1 MNIRNFSIIAHI
13 DHGKSTLADRIIEL
27 CGGLSQREMTSQ
39 VLDTLELEQERGITI
54 KSQTV
59 NLQYTAKDGEVYQ
72 FNLIDTPGHVDF
84 AYEVSRSLSA
94 CEGAILLVDASQ
106 GVEAQTLSTCYNA
119 VEEGL
124 MIIPV
129 LNKIDLAQSDPEKI
143 KKEIEEI
150 IGVDASEAPAISA
163 KNGTGIKDVLEQV
176 VKLVPAPEVVT
187 EEPLQA
193 SIIDSWF
200 DNYLGVVS
208 LVRVV
213 RGRIAKG
220 EKIEIF
226 SRKET
231 HTVDKIGVF
240 TPKITDLQELNSG
253 QVGFICASI
262 KEIRGAPVG
271 DTIIKANSGTSNLEG
286 FQEVNPQVY
295 AALFPQD
302 SDDFEAFREAL
313 EKLCLN
319 DASLQYEP
327 EHSEALGAGFRCGFL
342 GTLHMEII
350 SERLNREYGMDL
362 IATAPTVAYE
372 VVTTDQ
378 QVRRVENPSALPETS
393 KIKTILEPIARANI
407 LVPDTYIGSVM
418 KLCNDRRGKQ
428 INMRYVGGQV
438 ELVYD
443 LPLSEIVVDF
453 FDRLKSVSRGYASLD
468 YSLDRYEESD
478 VIKLDILLNG
488 DKVDALAYMAHRTVA
503 NIKGKQFTEA
513 LKEVIPR
520 QQFDVAIQAAIG
532 AKIVS
537 RQTVKAYRKDVTA
550 KLYGGDV
557 TRKMKLQKKQ
567 KEGKKRM
574 KNIGRVEVPQDAFLS
589 VLKVQD

>member
-1 MNIRNFSIIAHI
+1 MKDLSSIRNFSIIAHI
-13 DHGKSTLADRIIEL
+13 DHGKSTLADRLIQF
-27 CGGLSQREMTSQ
+27 CGGLTDREMKEQ
-39 VLDTLELEQERGITI
+39 VLDSMELERERGITI
-54 KSQTV
+54 KAQTV
-59 NLQYTAKDGEVYQ
+59 RLNYTSKDGKKYIL
-72 FNLIDTPGHVDF
+72 NIMDTPGHVDF

-124 MIIPV
+124 TILPV
-129 LNKIDLAQSDPEKI
+129 LNKIDLAQSDPERI

-163 KNGTGIKDVLEQV
+163 KNGSGIKEVLEQV
-176 VKLVPAPEVVT
+176 VKLVPAPEVLT
-187 EEPLQA
+187 EKPLQA

-213 RGRIAKG
+213 KGKIAKG

-271 DTIIKANSGTSNLEG
+271 DTIIKANSGSASLEG

-302 SDDFEAFREAL
+302 SDDFEGFREAL

-327 EHSEALGAGFRCGFL
+327 EHSEALGAGFRCGFWV
-342 GTLHMEII
+342 HCIW
-350 SERLNREYGMDL
+350 RL
-362 IATAPTVAYE
+362 
-372 VVTTDQ
+372 
-378 QVRRVENPSALPETS
+378 
-393 KIKTILEPIARANI
+393 
-407 LVPDTYIGSVM
+407 
-418 KLCNDRRGKQ
+418 
-428 INMRYVGGQV
+428 
-438 ELVYD
+438 
-443 LPLSEIVVDF
+443 F
-453 FDRLKSVSRGYASLD
+453 LKD
-468 YSLDRYEESD
+468 
-478 VIKLDILLNG
+478 
-488 DKVDALAYMAHRTVA
+488 
-503 NIKGKQFTEA
+503 
-513 LKEVIPR
+513 
-520 QQFDVAIQAAIG
+520 
-532 AKIVS
+532 
-537 RQTVKAYRKDVTA
+537 
-550 KLYGGDV
+550 
-557 TRKMKLQKKQ
+557 
-567 KEGKKRM
+567 
-574 KNIGRVEVPQDAFLS
+574 
-589 VLKVQD
+589 

>member
-27 CGGLSQREMTSQ
+27 CGGLSEREMTSQ
-39 VLDTLELEQERGITI
+39 VLDTLELEKERGITI

-59 NLQYTAKDGEVYQ
+59 NLKYLSEDGQEYQ

-84 AYEVSRSLSA
+84 SYEVSRSLSA

-124 MIIPV
+124 TIIPV
-129 LNKIDLAQSDPEKI
+129 LNKIDLAQSDPERV

-150 IGVDASEAPAISA
+150 IGVDASEAPSISA
-163 KNGTGIKDVLEQV
+163 KNGTGIKEVLEQV
-176 VKLVPAPEVVT
+176 VALVPEPEIKAS
-187 EEPLQA
+187 EPLQA

-213 RGRIAKG
+213 KG
-220 EKIEIF
+220 KISKGDKIEIY

-240 TPKITDLQELNSG
+240 TPKIKDLEELNSG

-271 DTIIKANSGTSNLEG
+271 DTIVKANSGTSNLEG

-295 AALFPQD
+295 AALFPQN

-350 SERLNREYGMDL
+350 SERLNREYDMDL

-378 QVRRVENPSALPETS
+378 EVRRVENPSALPDTS

-428 INMRYVGGQV
+428 VNMRYVGGQV

-468 YSLDRYEESD
+468 YYLDRYEESD

-503 NIKGKQFTEA
+503 NTKGKQFTEA

-532 AKIVS
+532 AKIIS

-589 VLKVQD
+589 VLRVQD

>member
-59 NLQYTAKDGEVYQ
+59 NLQYTAEDGEIYQ

-124 MIIPV
+124 TIIPV

-193 SIIDSWF
+193 SSIDSWF

-342 GTLHMEII
+342 GTLHMQII

>member
-27 CGGLSQREMTSQ
+27 CGGLSSREMTSQ
-39 VLDTLELEQERGITI
+39 VLDTLELEKERGITI

-59 NLQYTAKDGEVYQ
+59 SLSYKAEDGEEYQ

-119 VEEGL
+119 VEEGVT
-124 MIIPV
+124 IIPV
-129 LNKIDLAQSDPEKI
+129 LNKIDLDQSDPERI
-143 KKEIEEI
+143 KREIEEI
-150 IGVDASEAPAISA
+150 IGVDASDAPCISA
-163 KNGTGIKDVLEQV
+163 KMGTGIKEVMEQV
-176 VKLVPAPEVVT
+176 VSLIPPPEVDINS
-187 EEPLQA
+187 ELQA

-213 RGRIAKG
+213 KGKIKKGDNIKVFSRG
-220 EKIEIF
+220 EKH
-226 SRKET
+226 S
-231 HTVDKIGVF
+231 VDKIGVF
-240 TPKITDLQELNSG
+240 TPKIKDLDELTSG

-271 DTIIKANSGTSNLEG
+271 DTIIKANSEAPRLEG
-286 FQEVNPQVY
+286 FRVVNPQVY
-295 AALFPQD
+295 AALFPQ
-302 SDDFEAFREAL
+302 SADDFEAFREAL
-313 EKLCLN
+313 EKLCIN
-319 DASLQYEP
+319 DASLHYEP

-372 VVTTDQ
+372 VTGTDGVTK
-378 QVRRVENPSALPETS
+378 RIENPSALPDITKVKS
-393 KIKTILEPIARANI
+393 IQEPIARANI
-407 LVPDTYIGSVM
+407 LVPETYIGSVM

-428 INMRYVGGQV
+428 ISMRYVAGQA
-438 ELVYD
+438 ELIYD

-468 YSLDRYEESD
+468 YSLDRYELSD

-488 DKVDALAYMAHRTVA
+488 DKVDALSYMAHRSVA
-503 NIKGKQFTEA
+503 TSKGQQFTEA

-532 AKIVS
+532 GKIIS

-567 KEGKKRM
+567 KAGKKRM

-589 VLKVQD
+589 VLRVKD

>member
-1 MNIRNFSIIAHI
+1 MKIRNFSIIAHI

-27 CGGLSQREMTSQ
+27 CGGLSEREMTSQ

-59 NLQYTAKDGEVYQ
+59 NLTYQADEGEEYQ

-84 AYEVSRSLSA
+84 SYEVSRSLSA

-124 MIIPV
+124 TIIPV
-129 LNKIDLAQSDPEKI
+129 LNKIDLDQSDPERV

-150 IGVDASEAPAISA
+150 IGVDASDAPCISA
-163 KNGTGIKDVLEQV
+163 KNGIGIKEVLEQV
-176 VKLVPAPEVVT
+176 VDLVPEPEV
-187 EEPLQA
+187 EKDEPLQA

-213 RGRIAKG
+213 KG
-220 EKIEIF
+220 KIKKGDKIEIF

-231 HTVDKIGVF
+231 HSVDKIGVF
-240 TPKITDLQELNSG
+240 TPKISDLEELESG

-271 DTIIKANSGTSNLEG
+271 DTIIKANSNTPRLEG

-295 AALFPQD
+295 AALFPQN

-372 VVTTDQ
+372 VVATDQ
-378 QVRRVENPSALPETS
+378 EVSRVENPSALPDTS

-407 LVPDTYIGSVM
+407 LVPDAYIGSVM

-428 INMRYVGGQV
+428 VNMRYIGGQV
-438 ELVYD
+438 ELLYD

-468 YSLDRYEESD
+468 YFLDRYEESD

-488 DKVDALAYMAHRTVA
+488 DKVDALSYMAHRTVA
-503 NIKGKQFTEA
+503 NLKGKQFTEA

-532 AKIVS
+532 SKIIS

-589 VLKVQD
+589 VLRVQD

>member
-27 CGGLSQREMTSQ
+27 CGGLSEREMTSQ

-59 NLQYTAKDGEVYQ
+59 NLRYQAENGEEYQ

-84 AYEVSRSLSA
+84 SYEVSRSLSA

-124 MIIPV
+124 TIIPV
-129 LNKIDLAQSDPEKI
+129 LNKIDLAQSDPDRI
-143 KKEIEEI
+143 KVEIEEI
-150 IGVDASEAPAISA
+150 IGVDASDAPAISA
-163 KNGTGIKDVLEQV
+163 KNGTGIKEVLEQV
-176 VKLVPAPEVVT
+176 VNTVPAPVVET
-187 EEPLQA
+187 EESLQA

-213 RGRIAKG
+213 KG
-220 EKIEIF
+220 KIKKGDKIEIF

-240 TPKITDLQELNSG
+240 TPKIQDLDELSSG

-271 DTIIKANSGTSNLEG
+271 DTIIKANSATPNLEG

-295 AALFPQD
+295 AALFPQN

-372 VVTTDQ
+372 VITTDQ
-378 QVRRVENPSALPETS
+378 EVRRVENPSALPDTS

-428 INMRYVGGQV
+428 INMRYIGGQV
-438 ELVYD
+438 ELIYD

-478 VIKLDILLNG
+478 VIKLDVLLNG

-503 NIKGKQFTEA
+503 NSKGQQFTEA

-532 AKIVS
+532 AKIIS

-589 VLKVQD
+589 VLKVKD

>member
-1 MNIRNFSIIAHI
+1 MKIRNFSIIAHI

-27 CGGLSQREMTSQ
+27 CGGLSEREMTSQ

-59 NLQYTAKDGEVYQ
+59 NLTYQADDGDEYQ

-84 AYEVSRSLSA
+84 SYEVSRSLSA

-124 MIIPV
+124 TIIPV
-129 LNKIDLAQSDPEKI
+129 LNKIDLDQSDPERV

-150 IGVDASEAPAISA
+150 IGVDASDAPCISA
-163 KNGTGIKDVLEQV
+163 KNGIGIKEVLEQV
-176 VKLVPAPEVVT
+176 VDLVPEPEV
-187 EEPLQA
+187 EKDEPLQA

-213 RGRIAKG
+213 KG
-220 EKIEIF
+220 KIKKGDKIEIF

-231 HTVDKIGVF
+231 HSVDKIGVF
-240 TPKITDLQELNSG
+240 TPKISDLEELESG

-271 DTIIKANSGTSNLEG
+271 DTIIKANSNTPRLEG

-295 AALFPQD
+295 AALFPQN

-319 DASLQYEP
+319 DASLHYEP

-372 VVTTDQ
+372 VVATDQ
-378 QVRRVENPSALPETS
+378 EVSRVENPSALPDTS

-407 LVPDTYIGSVM
+407 LVPDAYIGSVM

-428 INMRYVGGQV
+428 VNMRYIGGQV
-438 ELVYD
+438 ELLYD

-468 YSLDRYEESD
+468 YFLDRYEESD

-488 DKVDALAYMAHRTVA
+488 DKVDALSYMAHRTVA
-503 NIKGKQFTEA
+503 NLKGKQFTEA

-532 AKIVS
+532 SKIIS

-589 VLKVQD
+589 VLRVQD

>member
-1 MNIRNFSIIAHI
+1 MKIRNFSIIAHI

-27 CGGLSQREMTSQ
+27 CGGLSEREMTSQ

-59 NLQYTAKDGEVYQ
+59 NLTYQADDGEEYQ

-84 AYEVSRSLSA
+84 SYEVSRSLSA

-124 MIIPV
+124 TIIPV
-129 LNKIDLAQSDPEKI
+129 LNKIDLDQSDPERV

-150 IGVDASEAPAISA
+150 IGVDASDAPCISA
-163 KNGTGIKDVLEQV
+163 KNGIGIKEVLEQV
-176 VKLVPAPEVVT
+176 VDLVPEPEV
-187 EEPLQA
+187 EKDEPLQA

-213 RGRIAKG
+213 KG
-220 EKIEIF
+220 KIKKGDKIEIF

-231 HTVDKIGVF
+231 HSVDKIGVF
-240 TPKITDLQELNSG
+240 TPKISDLEELESG

-271 DTIIKANSGTSNLEG
+271 DTIIKANSDTPRLEG

-295 AALFPQD
+295 AALFPQN

-319 DASLQYEP
+319 DASLHYEP

-372 VVTTDQ
+372 VVATDQ
-378 QVRRVENPSALPETS
+378 EVSRVENPSALPDTS

-407 LVPDTYIGSVM
+407 LVPDAYIGSVM

-428 INMRYVGGQV
+428 VNMRYIGGQV
-438 ELVYD
+438 ELLYD

-468 YSLDRYEESD
+468 YFLDRYEESD

-488 DKVDALAYMAHRTVA
+488 DKVDALSYMAHRTVA
-503 NIKGKQFTEA
+503 NLKGKQFTEA

-532 AKIVS
+532 SKIIS

-589 VLKVQD
+589 VLRVQD

>member
-59 NLQYTAKDGEVYQ
+59 NLQYTAEDGEIYQ

-124 MIIPV
+124 TIIPV

-362 IATAPTVAYE
+362 IATAPTVAYK

>member
-27 CGGLSQREMTSQ
+27 CGGLSEREMTSQ

-59 NLQYTAKDGEVYQ
+59 NLKYKAEDSQTYQ

-124 MIIPV
+124 TIIPV
-129 LNKIDLAQSDPEKI
+129 LNKIDLAQSDPERI

-163 KNGTGIKDVLEQV
+163 KNGTGIKEVLEQV
-176 VKLVPAPEVVT
+176 VKLVPAPEVLT

-213 RGRIAKG
+213 KGKITKG

-231 HTVDKIGVF
+231 HTVDKIGVY

-271 DTIIKANSGTSNLEG
+271 DTIIKANSGSASLEG

-302 SDDFEAFREAL
+302 SDDFEGFREAL

-372 VVTTDQ
+372 VITTDQ
-378 QVRRVENPSALPETS
+378 EIRRVENPSALPDTS

-407 LVPDTYIGSVM
+407 LVPDIYIGSVM

-428 INMRYVGGQV
+428 VNMRYVGGQV
-438 ELVYD
+438 ELAYD
-443 LPLSEIVVDF
+443 IPLSEIVVDF

-468 YSLDRYEESD
+468 YTLDRYEESD

-503 NIKGKQFTEA
+503 NTKGKQFTEA
-513 LKEVIPR
+513 LKGVIPR

-532 AKIVS
+532 AKIIS

>member
-27 CGGLSQREMTSQ
+27 CGGLSEREMTSQ

-59 NLQYTAKDGEVYQ
+59 NLKYKAEDGQTYQ

-124 MIIPV
+124 TILPV
-129 LNKIDLAQSDPEKI
+129 LNKIDLAQSDPERI

-163 KNGTGIKDVLEQV
+163 KNGTGIKEVLEQV
-176 VKLVPAPEVVT
+176 VKLVPAPEVLT

-213 RGRIAKG
+213 KGKIAKG

-226 SRKET
+226 SRKES

-240 TPKITDLQELNSG
+240 TPKIKDLQELNSG

-271 DTIIKANSGTSNLEG
+271 DTIIKANSGSASLEG

-302 SDDFEAFREAL
+302 SDDFEGFREAL

-372 VVTTDQ
+372 VITTDQ
-378 QVRRVENPSALPETS
+378 EVRRVENPSALPDTS

-407 LVPDTYIGSVM
+407 LVPDTYIGSIM

-428 INMRYVGGQV
+428 VSMRYVGGQV
-438 ELVYD
+438 ELAYD
-443 LPLSEIVVDF
+443 IPLSEIVVDF

-468 YSLDRYEESD
+468 YTLDRYEESD

-503 NIKGKQFTEA
+503 NTKGKQFTEA
-513 LKEVIPR
+513 LKGVIPR

-532 AKIVS
+532 AKIIS

>member
-59 NLQYTAKDGEVYQ
+59 NLQYTAEDGEIYQ

-124 MIIPV
+124 TIIPV

-187 EEPLQA
+187 EDPLQA

-407 LVPDTYIGSVM
+407 LVPDSYIGSVM

-589 VLKVQD
+589 VLRVQD

>member
-1 MNIRNFSIIAHI
+1 MKIRNFSIIAHI

-27 CGGLSQREMTSQ
+27 CGGLSDREMTSQ

-59 NLQYTAKDGEVYQ
+59 NLKYKADDGEIYQ
-72 FNLIDTPGHVDF
+72 FNLIDTHGHVDF

-124 MIIPV
+124 TIIPV
-129 LNKIDLAQSDPEKI
+129 LNKIDLDQSDPERI

-163 KNGTGIKDVLEQV
+163 KNGTGIKEVLEQIV
-176 VKLVPAPEVVT
+176 RLVPPHNVEID
-187 EEPLQA
+187 EPLQA

-213 RGRIAKG
+213 KG
-220 EKIEIF
+220 KISKGDKIEIF
-226 SRKET
+226 SKKET
-231 HTVDKIGVF
+231 HTVDKIGVY
-240 TPKITDLQELNSG
+240 TPKIEDLNELDSG

-271 DTIIKANSGTSNLEG
+271 DTIIKANSGTPNLEG

-295 AALFPQD
+295 AALFPQS

-372 VVTTDQ
+372 VISTDDK
-378 QVRRVENPSALPETS
+378 VRRVENPSALPETS

-428 INMRYVGGQV
+428 INLRYVGGQA
-438 ELVYD
+438 ELIYD

-478 VIKLDILLNG
+478 VIKLDVLLNG
-488 DKVDALAYMAHRTVA
+488 DKVDALAYMAHRSVA
-503 NIKGKQFTEA
+503 NTKGIQFTEA

-532 AKIVS
+532 AKIIS

-567 KEGKKRM
+567 KAGKKRM

-589 VLKVQD
+589 VLKVKD

>member
-59 NLQYTAKDGEVYQ
+59 NLQYTAEDGEIYQ

-124 MIIPV
+124 TIIPV

-240 TPKITDLQELNSG
+240 TPKINDLQELNSG

>member
-59 NLQYTAKDGEVYQ
+59 NLQYTAEDGEIYQ

-124 MIIPV
+124 TIIPV

-187 EEPLQA
+187 EDPLQA

-213 RGRIAKG
+213 RGKIAKG

-378 QVRRVENPSALPETS
+378 QVRRVENPSALPESS

>member
-27 CGGLSQREMTSQ
+27 CGGLSEREMTSQ

-59 NLQYTAKDGEVYQ
+59 NLTYKADDGEVYQ

-124 MIIPV
+124 TIIPV
-129 LNKIDLAQSDPEKI
+129 LNKIDLAQSDPERI

-150 IGVDASEAPAISA
+150 IGVDASNAPAISA
-163 KNGTGIKDVLEQV
+163 KNGTGIKEVLEQV
-176 VKLVPAPEVVT
+176 VRMVPAPSVEI

-208 LVRVV
+208 LVKVV
-213 RGRIAKG
+213 KG
-220 EKIEIF
+220 KISKGDKIEIF

-231 HTVDKIGVF
+231 HSVDKIGVF
-240 TPKITDLQELNSG
+240 TPKISDLQELHSG

-271 DTIIKANSGTSNLEG
+271 DTIIKANSGTENLEG

-319 DASLQYEP
+319 DASLHYEP

-378 QVRRVENPSALPETS
+378 EVRRVENPSALPDTS

-407 LVPDTYIGSVM
+407 LVPDSYIGSVM

-428 INMRYVGGQV
+428 VNMRYVGGQV
-438 ELVYD
+438 ELTYD

-503 NIKGKQFTEA
+503 NLKGKQFTEA

-532 AKIVS
+532 AKIIS

-589 VLKVQD
+589 VLKVGD

>member
-59 NLQYTAKDGEVYQ
+59 NLQYTAEDGEIYQ

-124 MIIPV
+124 TIIPV

-150 IGVDASEAPAISA
+150 IGVDASDAPAISA
-163 KNGTGIKDVLEQV
+163 KNGTGIRDVLEQV
-176 VKLVPAPEVVT
+176 VKLVPAPEVLI

-213 RGRIAKG
+213 KGKIEKG

-271 DTIIKANSGTSNLEG
+271 DTIIKANSGTANLEG

-428 INMRYVGGQV
+428 INMRYVGGQL

-503 NIKGKQFTEA
+503 NLKGKQFTEA

>member
-1 MNIRNFSIIAHI
+1 MKIRNFSIIAHI

-27 CGGLSQREMTSQ
+27 CGGLSDREMTSQ

-59 NLQYTAKDGEVYQ
+59 NLKYKADDGEIYQ

-124 MIIPV
+124 TIIPV
-129 LNKIDLAQSDPEKI
+129 LNKIDLDQSDPERI

-163 KNGTGIKDVLEQV
+163 KNGTGIKEVLEQIV
-176 VKLVPAPEVVT
+176 RLVPPPNVDID
-187 EEPLQA
+187 EPLQA

-213 RGRIAKG
+213 KG
-220 EKIEIF
+220 KISKGDKIEIF
-226 SRKET
+226 SKKET
-231 HTVDKIGVF
+231 HTVDKIGVY
-240 TPKITDLQELNSG
+240 TPKIEDLNELDSG

-271 DTIIKANSGTSNLEG
+271 DTIIKANSGTPNLEG

-295 AALFPQD
+295 AALFPQS

-372 VVTTDQ
+372 VISTDDK
-378 QVRRVENPSALPETS
+378 VRRVENPSALPETS

-428 INMRYVGGQV
+428 INLRYVGGQA
-438 ELVYD
+438 ELIYD

-478 VIKLDILLNG
+478 VIKLDVLLNG
-488 DKVDALAYMAHRTVA
+488 DKVDALAYMAHRSVA
-503 NIKGKQFTEA
+503 NTKGIQFTEA

-532 AKIVS
+532 AKIIS

-557 TRKMKLQKKQ
+557 TRKTKLQKKQ
-567 KEGKKRM
+567 KAGKKRM

-589 VLKVQD
+589 VLKVKD

>member
-27 CGGLSQREMTSQ
+27 CGGLSEREMTSQ

-59 NLQYTAKDGEVYQ
+59 NLKYKAEDGQTYQ

-124 MIIPV
+124 TIIPV
-129 LNKIDLAQSDPEKI
+129 LNKIDLAQSDPERI

-163 KNGTGIKDVLEQV
+163 KNGTGIKEVLEQV
-176 VKLVPAPEVVT
+176 VKLVPAPEVLT

-213 RGRIAKG
+213 KGKIAKG

-271 DTIIKANSGTSNLEG
+271 DTIIKANSGSASLEG

-302 SDDFEAFREAL
+302 SDDFEGFREAL

-372 VVTTDQ
+372 VITTDQ
-378 QVRRVENPSALPETS
+378 EVRRVENPSALPDTS

-407 LVPDTYIGSVM
+407 LVPDTYIGSIM

-428 INMRYVGGQV
+428 VSMRYVGGQV
-438 ELVYD
+438 ELAYD
-443 LPLSEIVVDF
+443 IPLSEIVVDF

-468 YSLDRYEESD
+468 YTLDRYEESD

-503 NIKGKQFTEA
+503 NTKGKQFTEA
-513 LKEVIPR
+513 LKGVIPR

-532 AKIVS
+532 AKIIS

>member
-27 CGGLSQREMTSQ
+27 CGGLSSREMTAQ
-39 VLDTLELEQERGITI
+39 VLDTLELEKERGITI

-59 NLQYTAKDGEVYQ
+59 SLSYKANDGQEYQ

-124 MIIPV
+124 TIIPV
-129 LNKIDLAQSDPEKI
+129 LNKIDLDQSDPERI
-143 KKEIEEI
+143 KREIEEI
-150 IGVDASEAPAISA
+150 IGVDASDAPCISA
-163 KNGTGIKDVLEQV
+163 KLGTGISEVLEQV
-176 VKLVPAPEVVT
+176 VTLIPPPEVDIASD
-187 EEPLQA
+187 LQA

-213 RGRIAKG
+213 KG
-220 EKIEIF
+220 KIKKGDNIEIF
-226 SRKET
+226 SRKEK
-231 HTVDKIGVF
+231 HSVDKIGVF
-240 TPKITDLQELNSG
+240 TPKIKDLDELSSG
-253 QVGFICASI
+253 QVGFVCASI

-271 DTIIKANSGTSNLEG
+271 DTIIKANSETPRLDG
-286 FQEVNPQVY
+286 FREVNPQVY
-295 AALFPQD
+295 AALFPQ
-302 SDDFEAFREAL
+302 SADDFEAFREAL

-372 VVTTDQ
+372 VTGTDGETK
-378 QVRRVENPSALPETS
+378 RIENPSALSDITKVKS
-393 KIKTILEPIARANI
+393 IQEPIARANI
-407 LVPDTYIGSVM
+407 LVPETYIGSVM

-428 INMRYVGGQV
+428 ISMRYVAGQA
-438 ELVYD
+438 ELIYD

-468 YSLDRYEESD
+468 YSLDRYELSD

-488 DKVDALAYMAHRTVA
+488 DKVDALAYMAHRSVA
-503 NIKGKQFTEA
+503 TSKGQQFTEA

-532 AKIVS
+532 GKIIS

-567 KEGKKRM
+567 KAGKKRM

-589 VLKVQD
+589 VLRVKD

>member
-27 CGGLSQREMTSQ
+27 CGGLSEREMTSQ

-59 NLQYTAKDGEVYQ
+59 NLQYKADDGETYQ

-124 MIIPV
+124 TIIPV
-129 LNKIDLAQSDPEKI
+129 LNKLDLAQSDPERI

-150 IGVDASEAPAISA
+150 IGVDASDAPAISA
-163 KNGTGIKDVLEQV
+163 KNGTGIKEVLEQV
-176 VKLVPAPEVVT
+176 VRLVPAPKVET

-200 DNYLGVVS
+200 YNYLGVVS
-208 LVRVV
+208 LVIVV
-213 RGRIAKG
+213 KGKIAKG

-231 HTVDKIGVF
+231 HSVDKIGVF
-240 TPKITDLQELNSG
+240 TPKITDLQELSSG

-271 DTIIKANSGTSNLEG
+271 DTIIKANSGTPNLEG

-295 AALFPQD
+295 AALFPQN

-378 QVRRVENPSALPETS
+378 EIRRVENPSALPDTS

-407 LVPDTYIGSVM
+407 LVPDSYIGSVM

-438 ELVYD
+438 ELTYD

-478 VIKLDILLNG
+478 VIKLDVLLNG

-503 NIKGKQFTEA
+503 NIKGQQFTEA

-532 AKIVS
+532 AKIIS

-589 VLKVQD
+589 VLKVKD

>member
-59 NLQYTAKDGEVYQ
+59 SLSYKAVDGELYQ

-124 MIIPV
+124 TIIPV
-129 LNKIDLAQSDPEKI
+129 LNKIDLDQSDPERV

-150 IGVDASEAPAISA
+150 IGVDASGAPCISA
-163 KNGTGIKDVLEQV
+163 KKGTGIQEVLEQV
-176 VKLVPAPEVVT
+176 VHLIPPPEVNKKA
-187 EEPLQA
+187 PLQA

-208 LVRVV
+208 LARVV
-213 RGRIAKG
+213 NGSIKKG
-220 EKIEIF
+220 DTIEIF
-226 SRKET
+226 SKKEK
-231 HTVDKIGVF
+231 HIVDKVGVF
-240 TPKITDLQELNSG
+240 KPKLTDLTELESG
-253 QVGFICASI
+253 QVGFVCASI

-271 DTIIKANSGTSNLEG
+271 DTIVKASSETPRLEG
-286 FQEVNPQVY
+286 FREINPQVY
-295 AALFPQD
+295 AALFPQ
-302 SDDFEAFREAL
+302 SADDFEAFREAL

-362 IATAPTVAYE
+362 VATAPTVAYE
-372 VVTTDQ
+372 VLGTDGATQ
-378 QVRRVENPSALPETS
+378 RIENPSRLPDYS
-393 KIKTILEPIARANI
+393 KVNSILEPIARANI
-407 LVPDTYIGSVM
+407 LVPEIYIGSVM

-428 INMRYVGGQV
+428 ISMRYVAGQA
-438 ELVYD
+438 ELIYD
-443 LPLSEIVVDF
+443 VPLSEIVVDF
-453 FDRLKSVSRGYASLD
+453 FDRLKSVSKGYASLD
-468 YSLDRYEESD
+468 YSLDRYELAD

-488 DKVDALAYMAHRTVA
+488 EKVDALAYMAHRSVA
-503 NIKGKQFTEA
+503 TAKGKQFTEA
-513 LKEVIPR
+513 LKDVIPR
-520 QQFDVAIQAAIG
+520 QQYDVAIQAAIG
-532 AKIVS
+532 GKIVS

-574 KNIGRVEVPQDAFLS
+574 KNIGKIEVPQDAFLS
-589 VLKVQD
+589 VLRVKE

>member
-27 CGGLSQREMTSQ
+27 CGGLSEREMTSQ

-59 NLQYTAKDGEVYQ
+59 NLTYKADDGEVYQ

-124 MIIPV
+124 TIIPV
-129 LNKIDLAQSDPEKI
+129 LNKIDLAQSDPERI
-143 KKEIEEI
+143 KQEIEEI
-150 IGVDASEAPAISA
+150 IGVDASNAPAISA
-163 KNGTGIKDVLEQV
+163 KNGTGIKEVLEQV
-176 VKLVPAPEVVT
+176 VSMVPAPSVEA

-213 RGRIAKG
+213 KG
-220 EKIEIF
+220 KISKGDKIEIF

-231 HTVDKIGVF
+231 HSVDKIGVF
-240 TPKITDLQELNSG
+240 TPKISDLQELHSG

-271 DTIIKANSGTSNLEG
+271 DTIIKANSGTENLEG

-319 DASLQYEP
+319 DASLHYEP

-378 QVRRVENPSALPETS
+378 EVRRVENPSALPDTS

-407 LVPDTYIGSVM
+407 LVPDSYIGSVM

-428 INMRYVGGQV
+428 VNMRYVGGQV
-438 ELVYD
+438 ELTYD

-503 NIKGKQFTEA
+503 NLKGKQFTEA

-532 AKIVS
+532 AKIIS

-589 VLKVQD
+589 VLKVGD